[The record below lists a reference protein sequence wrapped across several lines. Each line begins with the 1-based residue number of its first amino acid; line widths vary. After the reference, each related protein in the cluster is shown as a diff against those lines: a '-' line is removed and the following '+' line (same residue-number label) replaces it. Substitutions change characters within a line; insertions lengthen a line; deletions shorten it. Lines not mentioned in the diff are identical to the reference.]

1 MICTNITS
9 PKLKALVVCLIFFV
23 TEFLGAIRLG
33 PVTIRHI
40 AVIFMILYI
49 LRHRKSFAFLK
60 DRVFRPLVLYFLF
73 VSVLG
78 IVNELYDTNGINL
91 VFAYF
96 LPSVIVVLFICN
108 YVDDAITFRYVL
120 YGMLILIVINAIVTI
135 LQGINHPLGWFI
147 SSFIQIQ
154 SNIQESIDKIDTYSG
169 DSIGLSVASGLP
181 GAVVANG
188 YYLAS
193 FGLLFTLPMSKK
205 ANIKNV
211 FISIIIFIVILIGLF
226 YNQQRSAFYVFIF
239 LSILLLANTI
249 SIKNCFFI
257 VIIALFINTL
267 YSKSLSNINWGR
279 LADVDSS
286 ITQDRASET
295 SNYFSEYIWEG
306 DNLLLGNSTA
316 YRRLHNGFTPHNMFA
331 ETTLQGGIFGL
342 LIYMIF
348 LYRLFISMFFQFKR
362 KNKITTCLIC
372 TICGI
377 ILVSLTHSS
386 GFHTGYTTAF
396 YAYAYYVLSK
406 KYASCV

>member
-1 MICTNITS
+1 MIGTNITS
-9 PKLKALVVCLIFFV
+9 PTIRALVVILIFFV

-33 PVTIRHI
+33 PITIRHI
-40 AVIFMILYI
+40 AVVFMILY
-49 LRHRKSFAFLK
+49 LLQHKKSFIFL
-60 DRVFRPLVLYFLF
+60 RMGAFRPLVLYFLF

-78 IVNELYDTNGINL
+78 LVNGLYEINGINL

-96 LPSVIVVLFICN
+96 LPSVTVVLFICN
-108 YVDDAITFRYVL
+108 YVDDVQTFRYVL
-120 YGMLILIVINAIVTI
+120 YGMLILVIINAIVTI
-135 LQGINHPLGWFI
+135 LQGVNHPLGWII
-147 SSFIQIQ
+147 SSFIHTQ
-154 SNIQESIDKIDTYSG
+154 SHVQENIDKINTYSG
-169 DSIGLSVASGLP
+169 DSIGLSIASGLQ

-193 FGLLFTLPMSKK
+193 FGLLFILPMSKK
-205 ANIKNV
+205 ATIKNV
-211 FISIIIFIVILIGLF
+211 FISIIIFIIILIALF

-249 SIKNCFFI
+249 SIKNSFFI
-257 VIIALFINTL
+257 VIIALFISTL
-267 YSKSLSNINWGR
+267 YPKSLSNINWGR

-295 SNYFSEYIWEG
+295 SNYFGEYIWEG
-306 DNLLLGNSTA
+306 NNLLLGNSTT
-316 YRRLHNGFTPHNMFA
+316 YRRLHDGFTPHNMFA

-348 LYRLFISMFFQFKR
+348 LYRLFSSMCFQFKK

-372 TICGI
+372 TICAI

-396 YAYAYYVLSK
+396 YVYAYYELSK
-406 KYASCV
+406 KYASYI